1 GGGAGVS
8 GTAPLRGFAPVRL
21 QASVQIP
28 VQFEEAVMSAG
39 SGLLFSE
46 GGIQALRDGDGRR
59 SDQASGSSHGESL
72 LPVAGAEPV
81 SLTPE
86 AIEADLS
93 VAWRLALKRALDVV
107 VAVAALAVL
116 SPLLLLLAL
125 LIKATSA
132 GPVFFG
138 QRRVGMH
145 GQVFRM
151 LKLRSMVVNAEA
163 LRPRL
168 EVLNESNG
176 PVFKMRLDPR
186 VTWIGRFMRKYSIDE
201 LPQLINVL
209 LADRTRGGPP
219 PPLPSEVARYEPWQH
234 RRFAVRPGLTCFWQV
249 AHGRYRISFDE
260 WIRLDPEYIDQWT
273 LLVDLCLIFRTVG
286 VVLRAT
292 GE

>member
-1 GGGAGVS
+1 MAGG
-8 GTAPLRGFAPVRL
+8 T
-21 QASVQIP
+21 
-28 VQFEEAVMSAG
+28 
-39 SGLLFSE
+39 GLLFPE
-46 GGIQALRDGDGRR
+46 GGVQRLHDGGGRP
-59 SDQASGSSHGESL
+59 SDQASGSSHGDSQ
-72 LPVAGAEPV
+72 LPVADAEPVVAHAFTICQPEAPVVPAGTFQVEPV

-86 AIEADLS
+86 AVDADLS
-93 VAWRLALKRALDVV
+93 VAWRLVLKRALDVLV
-107 VAVAALAVL
+107 SLIALAVL
-116 SPLLLLLAL
+116 APLFLLMAL

-151 LKLRSMVVNAEA
+151 LKFRSMVINAEE

-201 LPQLINVL
+201 LPQLINVMFGDMSL
-209 LADRTRGGPP
+209 VGPR

-249 AHGRYRISFDE
+249 SHGRYRISFDE
-260 WIRLDPEYIDQWT
+260 WIRLDLKYIDQWT
-273 LLVDLCLIFRTVG
+273 LVVDLCLIFRTVG
-286 VVLRAT
+286 VVLRGT

>member
-1 GGGAGVS
+1 
-8 GTAPLRGFAPVRL
+8 
-21 QASVQIP
+21 
-28 VQFEEAVMSAG
+28 MSAG
-39 SGLLFSE
+39 PGLLLTE

-59 SDQASGSSHGESL
+59 SDHASGSSHGDSQ
-72 LPVAGAEPV
+72 LPVAGAERVGARAYAVCQPEAAPVVVPAGTFPVEPV
-81 SLTPE
+81 SLPSE

-116 SPLLLLLAL
+116 SPLLLLMAL

-138 QRRVGMH
+138 QRRVGMDRH
-145 GQVFRM
+145 VFRM
-151 LKLRSMVVNAEA
+151 LKFRSMVANAEA

-176 PVFKMRLDPR
+176 PVFKMRMDPR

-201 LPQLINVL
+201 FPQLINVL
-209 LADRTRGGPP
+209 LGDMSLVGPR

-249 AHGRYRISFDE
+249 SHGRYRISFDE
-260 WIRLDPEYIDQWT
+260 WIRLDLKYIDQWT

-286 VVLRAT
+286 VVLRGT

>member
-1 GGGAGVS
+1 
-8 GTAPLRGFAPVRL
+8 
-21 QASVQIP
+21 
-28 VQFEEAVMSAG
+28 MSARP
-39 SGLLFSE
+39 GLLFTES
-46 GGIQALRDGDGRR
+46 GIQALRDGDGRR
-59 SDQASGSSHGESL
+59 SDQASGSSDGDSQP
-72 LPVAGAEPV
+72 PVAAAEPVVAHAYAVCQPEAPPVVVPAGTFPVEPV
-81 SLTPE
+81 SLAPE

-93 VAWRLALKRALDVV
+93 VGWRLALKRALDVV

-116 SPLLLLLAL
+116 SPLLLLMAL

-132 GPVFFG
+132 GPVFFS
-138 QRRVGMH
+138 QRRVGMNR
-145 GQVFRM
+145 QVFRM
-151 LKLRSMVVNAEA
+151 LKFRSMVANAEA

-176 PVFKMRLDPR
+176 PVFKMLMDPR

-209 LADRTRGGPP
+209 LGDMSLVGPR

-249 AHGRYRISFDE
+249 SHGRYRISFDE
-260 WIRLDPEYIDQWT
+260 WIRLDLKYIDQWT

-286 VVLRAT
+286 VVLRGT

>member
-1 GGGAGVS
+1 MAGG
-8 GTAPLRGFAPVRL
+8 T
-21 QASVQIP
+21 
-28 VQFEEAVMSAG
+28 
-39 SGLLFSE
+39 GLLVPE
-46 GGIQALRDGDGRR
+46 GGIQPLRDGGR
-59 SDQASGSSHGESL
+59 SDQASGSSHGDPQLAVASVEPMVAHRL
-72 LPVAGAEPV
+72 AVCPPEALPVVGPAGTFQVGPVPLTAEGV
-81 SLTPE
+81 
-86 AIEADLS
+86 EADLS
-93 VAWRLALKRALDVV
+93 VAWRLVLKRALDVL
-107 VAVAALAVL
+107 VAVVALAVL
-116 SPLLLLLAL
+116 SPVLLAMAL
-125 LIKATSA
+125 LIKATGK

-138 QRRVGMH
+138 QRRMGMH

-151 LKLRSMVVNAEA
+151 LKFRSMVVNAEA

-209 LADRTRGGPP
+209 SGDMSLVGPR

-249 AHGRYRISFDE
+249 SHGRYRISFDE
-260 WIRLDPEYIDQWT
+260 WIRLDLKYIDQWT
-273 LLVDLCLIFRTVG
+273 LLVDLGLICRTFG
-286 VVLRAT
+286 VVFRGT

>member
-1 GGGAGVS
+1 
-8 GTAPLRGFAPVRL
+8 
-21 QASVQIP
+21 
-28 VQFEEAVMSAG
+28 MSAG
-39 SGLLFSE
+39 PGLLLTE

-59 SDQASGSSHGESL
+59 SDHASGSSHGDTL

-81 SLTPE
+81 VAHAYAVCQLEAAPVVVPAGTFPVEPVSLPPE

-116 SPLLLLLAL
+116 SPLLLLMAL

-138 QRRVGMH
+138 QRRVGMDGH
-145 GQVFRM
+145 VFRM
-151 LKLRSMVVNAEA
+151 LKFRSMVANAEA

-176 PVFKMRLDPR
+176 PVFKMRVDPR

-209 LADRTRGGPP
+209 LGDMSLVGPR

-249 AHGRYRISFDE
+249 SHGRYRISFDE
-260 WIRLDPEYIDQWT
+260 WIRLDLKYIDQWT
-273 LLVDLCLIFRTVG
+273 LLVDLCLLFRTVG
-286 VVLRAT
+286 VVLRGT

>member
-1 GGGAGVS
+1 MSGG
-8 GTAPLRGFAPVRL
+8 T
-21 QASVQIP
+21 
-28 VQFEEAVMSAG
+28 
-39 SGLLFSE
+39 GLLLSE
-46 GGIQALRDGDGRR
+46 VGTQRLRDGDGRS
-59 SDQASGSSHGESL
+59 SDLASGSSHGDSQ
-72 LPVAGAEPV
+72 LPVAGAESVVAHALAVIQPEAPVVVPAGTFQVEPV
-81 SLTPE
+81 SLTAE
-86 AIEADLS
+86 AVDADLS
-93 VAWRLALKRALDVV
+93 VAWRLALKRALDMLVSLV
-107 VAVAALAVL
+107 ALAVL
-116 SPLLLLLAL
+116 TPLFLLMAL
-125 LIKATSA
+125 LVKATSA

-138 QRRVGMH
+138 QRRVGMN

-151 LKLRSMVVNAEA
+151 LKFRSMVVNAEA

-209 LADRTRGGPP
+209 FGDMSLVGPR
-219 PPLPSEVARYEPWQH
+219 PPLPSEVARYQPWQH

-249 AHGRYRISFDE
+249 SHGRYRISFDE
-260 WIRLDPEYIDQWT
+260 WIRLDLKYIDQWT

-286 VVLRAT
+286 VVLRGT

>member
-1 GGGAGVS
+1 MAGGTS
-8 GTAPLRGFAPVRL
+8 
-21 QASVQIP
+21 
-28 VQFEEAVMSAG
+28 
-39 SGLLFSE
+39 LLFPE
-46 GGIQALRDGDGRR
+46 GGVQALRDGDGAR
-59 SDQASGSSHGESL
+59 SDQASGSSHGDSQ
-72 LPVAGAEPV
+72 LPVAVAEPVVAQVYAVCQPEAPPVVVPAGTFQVEPV

-86 AIEADLS
+86 AVEEDLS
-93 VAWRLALKRALDVV
+93 VAWRLALKRGLDVS
-107 VAVAALAVL
+107 VAVVALAVL
-116 SPLLLLLAL
+116 SPLFLLIAL
-125 LIKATSA
+125 LIKAA
-132 GPVFFG
+132 GGPIFFG

-151 LKLRSMVVNAEA
+151 LKFRSMVVNAEA

-209 LADRTRGGPP
+209 LGDMSLVGPR

-249 AHGRYRISFDE
+249 SHGRYRISFDE
-260 WIRLDPEYIDQWT
+260 WIRLDLKYIDQWT

-286 VVLRAT
+286 VVLRGT

>member
-1 GGGAGVS
+1 MSGG
-8 GTAPLRGFAPVRL
+8 T
-21 QASVQIP
+21 
-28 VQFEEAVMSAG
+28 
-39 SGLLFSE
+39 GLLLSE
-46 GGIQALRDGDGRR
+46 VGTQRLRDGDGRS
-59 SDQASGSSHGESL
+59 SDLASGSSHGDSQ
-72 LPVAGAEPV
+72 LPVAVAAVAAEPVVAHAYGVCQPEVPVVVPAGTLQVEPV
-81 SLTPE
+81 SLTPA

-93 VAWRLALKRALDVV
+93 IAWRLVLKRAIDVFV
-107 VAVAALAVL
+107 SLAALAVL
-116 SPLLLLLAL
+116 SPLFLLMAL
-125 LIKATSA
+125 LIKATGA

-151 LKLRSMVVNAEA
+151 LKFRSMVINAEE
-163 LRPRL
+163 LRPHL

-186 VTWIGRFMRKYSIDE
+186 VTWIGRFMRKYSMDE

-209 LADRTRGGPP
+209 FGDMSLVGPR
-219 PPLPSEVARYEPWQH
+219 PPLPSEVARYQPWQH

-249 AHGRYRISFDE
+249 SHGRYRISFDE
-260 WIRLDPEYIDQWT
+260 WIRLDLKYIDQWT

-286 VVLRAT
+286 VVLRGT

>member
-1 GGGAGVS
+1 MAGG
-8 GTAPLRGFAPVRL
+8 T
-21 QASVQIP
+21 
-28 VQFEEAVMSAG
+28 
-39 SGLLFSE
+39 GLLFPE
-46 GGIQALRDGDGRR
+46 GRVQRLHDGGGRP
-59 SDQASGSSHGESL
+59 SDQASGGSHGDSQL
-72 LPVAGAEPV
+72 LVAGAEPVVAHAYAVCQPEVPAVVPAGTLQVEPV

-93 VAWRLALKRALDVV
+93 VGWRLALKRALDVFIS
-107 VAVAALAVL
+107 VAALAVL
-116 SPLLLLLAL
+116 SPLLLLMAL
-125 LIKATSA
+125 LIKATGA

-138 QRRVGMH
+138 QRRVGVH

-151 LKLRSMVVNAEA
+151 LKFRSMVLNAEE

-186 VTWIGRFMRKYSIDE
+186 VTWIGRFMRKYTMDE

-209 LADRTRGGPP
+209 FGDMSLVGPR

-249 AHGRYRISFDE
+249 SHGRYRISFDE
-260 WIRLDPEYIDQWT
+260 WIRLDLKYIDQWT
-273 LLVDLCLIFRTVG
+273 FLVDLCLLFRTVG
-286 VVLRAT
+286 VVLRGT

>member
-1 GGGAGVS
+1 
-8 GTAPLRGFAPVRL
+8 
-21 QASVQIP
+21 
-28 VQFEEAVMSAG
+28 MSAG

-59 SDQASGSSHGESL
+59 SDQASGSSHGDSL
-72 LPVAGAEPV
+72 LPVAGAEPVVAHAYAVCQPEAPPVVVPAGTFPVEPV

-151 LKLRSMVVNAEA
+151 LKFRSMVVNAEA

-209 LADRTRGGPP
+209 LADMSLVGPR

-260 WIRLDPEYIDQWT
+260 WIRLDLKYIDQWT
-273 LLVDLCLIFRTVG
+273 LFIDLCLIFRTVG
-286 VVLRAT
+286 VVLRGT

>member
-1 GGGAGVS
+1 MAAG
-8 GTAPLRGFAPVRL
+8 
-21 QASVQIP
+21 
-28 VQFEEAVMSAG
+28 M
-39 SGLLFSE
+39 GLLFPE
-46 GGIQALRDGDGRR
+46 GGVQRLRDSDGRP
-59 SDQASGSSHGESL
+59 SDHASGSSHGDSQLRVTSAE
-72 LPVAGAEPV
+72 PVVAHACAVCQPETPVVIPAGTFQVEPV

-86 AIEADLS
+86 AVEADLS
-93 VAWRLALKRALDVV
+93 VAWRLALKRALDVLV
-107 VAVAALAVL
+107 SVAALAVL
-116 SPLLLLLAL
+116 APLFLLMAL

-138 QRRVGMH
+138 QRRVGMDGH
-145 GQVFRM
+145 VFRM
-151 LKLRSMVVNAEA
+151 LKFRSMVANAEA

-176 PVFKMRLDPR
+176 PVFKMRMDPR

-209 LADRTRGGPP
+209 FGDMSLVGPR

-249 AHGRYRISFDE
+249 SHGRYRISFDE
-260 WIRLDPEYIDQWT
+260 WIRLDLKYIDQWT
-273 LLVDLCLIFRTVG
+273 FLVDLCLLFRTVG
-286 VVLRAT
+286 VVLRGT

>member
-1 GGGAGVS
+1 MAGG
-8 GTAPLRGFAPVRL
+8 T
-21 QASVQIP
+21 
-28 VQFEEAVMSAG
+28 
-39 SGLLFSE
+39 GLLIPE
-46 GGIQALRDGDGRR
+46 GGIEALRDGDGRR
-59 SDQASGSSHGESL
+59 SDQANGSSHGDSQ
-72 LPVAGAEPV
+72 LPVGGAQPVVAHAYAVCQPEARPVVVPAGTFQVEPV
-81 SLTPE
+81 SLIPE
-86 AIEADLS
+86 AEADLS

-116 SPLLLLLAL
+116 SPLFLLMAL

-151 LKLRSMVVNAEA
+151 LKFRSMVVNAEA

-186 VTWIGRFMRKYSIDE
+186 VTWIGRFLRKYSIDE

-209 LADRTRGGPP
+209 FGDMSLVGPR

-234 RRFAVRPGLTCFWQV
+234 RRFVVRPGLTCFWQV

-260 WIRLDPEYIDQWT
+260 WIRLDLKYIDQWT
-273 LLVDLCLIFRTVG
+273 LFIDLCLIFRTVG
-286 VVLRAT
+286 VVLRGT